1 MRLNKLTHTLPLGS
15 LKYIGW
21 RNLSTAVPSF
31 IPQSEPYVPRAKGLR
46 FLNFRFWASPEERAD
61 NFVVLLDY
69 FQTVTDTF
77 RESYDGSDIETTLG
91 QEVGGS
97 SSEQYT
103 EGGAR
108 VVGEGSEE
116 NTEEQQ

>member
-1 MRLNKLTHTLPLGS
+1 M
-15 LKYIGW
+15 
-21 RNLSTAVPSF
+21 
-31 IPQSEPYVPRAKGLR
+31 
-46 FLNFRFWASPEERAD
+46 
-61 NFVVLLDY
+61 LLDY

-108 VVGEGSEE
+108 VVQKKIQKS
-116 NTEEQQ
+116 NNKINF